1 MTGYRDCWIARLPW
15 GDARRGCWVGAWLWC
30 GLVFAL
36 PCSAGAQSVSEGAAA
51 PPAAAEEWGWF
62 DRESGSLRPV
72 PLAEEKSSAARHRGS
87 GWAVVPAAP
96 TPAPIAPASNGLA
109 AWFSQGISTIV
120 WGALIALLLFLAMM
134 VIRWMLRRDRE
145 LEDRFEVAG
154 DESIDMT
161 RIEELPFE
169 VPATDGEFLE
179 RARKARQAGRLREAT
194 TLVYAYVLLQLDR
207 RQWIQLA
214 RGKTNRQYLR
224 ELREAPAGIKEF
236 LAQTIVVFEDAF
248 FGDHPPSEEEF
259 DRHWSALDEFR
270 RAFAI
275 SGGGT

>member
-1 MTGYRDCWIARLPW
+1 MK
-15 GDARRGCWVGAWLWC
+15 GCWEDCRACLHRGGVLRGRWVWAWLLC
-30 GLVFAL
+30 GLGVVF
-36 PCSAGAQSVSEGAAA
+36 PCSAGAQSVQEGAAA
-51 PPAAAEEWGWF
+51 PPPAAEEWTWF
-62 DRESGSLRPV
+62 DRESGSPRPL
-72 PLAEEKSSAARHRGS
+72 PLADESSSAARHRAS
-87 GWAVVPAAP
+87 GWAVAPAAP
-96 TPAPIAPASNGLA
+96 SPMPAAPAGNAWA
-109 AWFSQGISTIV
+109 AWLSQGISTVV
-120 WGALIALLLFLAMM
+120 WGSLIALLFFLAMM

-194 TLVYAYVLLQLDR
+194 TLIYAYVLLQLDR
-207 RQWIQLA
+207 RHWIQLA

-224 ELREAPAGIKEF
+224 ELREAPAGIRDF

-259 DRHWSALDEFR
+259 DRHWLALDEFR

-275 SGGGT
+275 SGGET